1 MAGVGLQTIIH
12 NLGLFY
18 AIYRAKLNVRD
29 VSLVISTQNCI
40 SFMSRMHGLYCVGS
54 LEQKQSCTSFMHSGL
69 SRACGAYG
77 GGLDGG
83 AEVALVMCMSVC
95 GLFVRGW

>member
-1 MAGVGLQTIIH
+1 
-12 NLGLFY
+12 
-18 AIYRAKLNVRD
+18 
-29 VSLVISTQNCI
+29 
-40 SFMSRMHGLYCVGS
+40 MSRAQGLYCVG
-54 LEQKQSCTSFMHSGL
+54 LLAQTQPCMSFRHSGL

-83 AEVALVMCMSVC
+83 AEVALIICMSVC